1 MGQGCEREVDGGA
14 TRREPGRPPRVT
26 AVVRDTRTCS
36 QPAAPPLAGQ
46 RVVQECGDLP
56 QRERK
61 SCRPQRRPGTLPLR
75 PRRPLLRG
83 VSRPV
88 WVMRL
93 GVLSVGQPLP
103 VVFVPLTVEAAGPVG
118 CPEFGGLGVG
128 VLVRVAP
135 PRRLRSGAPP
145 GCGSVRCLFSGT
157 RLVFSIFSREFLGFP
172 LLAFASSSDV
182 RKMNSFSWDLCYKY
196 FQSA

>member
-26 AVVRDTRTCS
+26 AAVRDTRTCS

-128 VLVRVAP
+128 VLVRVP
-135 PRRLRSGAPP
+135 PPP
-145 GCGSVRCLFSGT
+145 PPPQEPALLLDVGQSD
-157 RLVFSIFSREFLGFP
+157 VFSLALVWFFQYFLVNF
-172 LLAFASSSDV
+172 
-182 RKMNSFSWDLCYKY
+182 
-196 FQSA
+196 